1 LTTASGSFWEV
12 GEGFAVLTVRVT
24 PKGGRAAIEG
34 PRPTADGRQALALRV
49 AVAPEKGAAN
59 RAVEQLLAGALGVP
73 RTSVAVISG
82 PTSRL
87 KRVRV
92 SGDAKNLAAAIAAL
106 GSEKV

>member
-1 LTTASGSFWEV
+1 M
-12 GEGFAVLTVRVT
+12 LTVRVT

-34 PRPTADGRQALALRV
+34 PRPTANGRQALALRV

-59 RAVEQLLAGALGVP
+59 RAVEQLLANALGVP
-73 RTSVAVISG
+73 RTSVAVIGG

-92 SGDAKNLAAAIAAL
+92 SGDPKDLAVAIAAL
-106 GSEKV
+106 GERR